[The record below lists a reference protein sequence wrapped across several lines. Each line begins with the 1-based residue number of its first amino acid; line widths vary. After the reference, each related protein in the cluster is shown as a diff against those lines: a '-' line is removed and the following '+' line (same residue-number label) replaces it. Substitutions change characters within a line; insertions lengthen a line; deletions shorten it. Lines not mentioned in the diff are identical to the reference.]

1 MNTVVSFIGNFWLR
15 KVTYITIY
23 HIFGRFSMKWKKIIP
38 WKLLKNMWT
47 LFFSLSLISWLFF
60 IIQEKN
66 LVYAPKRICVFFK
79 FIYELPMSIRAILFQ
94 AHLQPYF
101 TSFSAN
107 KNEIKKFISKLLS
120 GGGFLLGLK
129 ICGGLLE
136 LLLQL
141 DTVGLHVNKS
151 FPQRWLENK

>member
-1 MNTVVSFIGNFWLR
+1 MEKDNPVEAFEKYVNSFLLFEFNFLVVLHNSR
-15 KVTYITIY
+15 K
-23 HIFGRFSMKWKKIIP
+23 
-38 WKLLKNMWT
+38 
-47 LFFSLSLISWLFF
+47 
-60 IIQEKN
+60 
-66 LVYAPKRICVFFK
+66 K
-79 FIYELPMSIRAILFQ
+79 FSIRPQTDMRFFQ
-94 AHLQPYF
+94 IHLWITYVDKSH
-101 TSFSAN
+101 SFPSPSTTIFYIFFCKQKWN
-107 KNEIKKFISKLLS
+107 KKTWKFISKLLS

>member
-1 MNTVVSFIGNFWLR
+1 MNTVVSFIGNSGSGKLPTLQF
-15 KVTYITIY
+15 ITFLVAFQWNGKRY
-23 HIFGRFSMKWKKIIP
+23 ENH
-38 WKLLKNMWT
+38 
-47 LFFSLSLISWLFF
+47 F
-60 IIQEKN
+60 IIFEFNFLVVLHNSRKK
-66 LVYAPKRICVFFK
+66 LVYALVGYTFFFK
-79 FIYELPMSIRAILFQ
+79 FIYELPMSIRAILFR

-120 GGGFLLGLK
+120 GGGFLLGFK